1 MKFLMDTIDSFI
13 ARNPRRPVYR
23 PRVLNR
29 VPETPIGFV
38 SRSDPNF
45 YFLCRK
51 F

>member
-1 MKFLMDTIDSFI
+1 MRQLLESFL
-13 ARNPRRPVYR
+13 ARNSRRTVYL
-23 PRVLNR
+23 PRVVCR